1 MDPPS
6 PGLAISRCSA
16 RMLHIRFE
24 RRRRNSSDRQHG
36 IGYPEVR
43 DAEGTVRDGPA
54 PMTSGDVRPGA
65 AGDLASPRERPLVDK
80 RAGDLSTVEFVR
92 LAELCAEH
100 VGDDEELGA
109 LATIDATA
117 PSSRERL
124 GLSLEWSRQHRL
136 WLDAPGAW
144 RAFLFGD
151 APDLRGRQG
160 HPAPD
165 LPAETREQMIRG
177 AEEVYRAEAAWQL
190 DVLDAIR
197 DGRAGESVDIRAKSV
212 PPPRPLESLPAKP
225 GFSRRAYT
233 AVGQVR
239 RHLR

>member
-1 MDPPS
+1 
-6 PGLAISRCSA
+6 
-16 RMLHIRFE
+16 
-24 RRRRNSSDRQHG
+24 
-36 IGYPEVR
+36 
-43 DAEGTVRDGPA
+43 
-54 PMTSGDVRPGA
+54 MTPGDVGPGA

-80 RAGDLSTVEFVR
+80 RAGDLSADELVR
-92 LAELCAEH
+92 LAERCAEH
-100 VGDDEELGA
+100 VGDDEELAA
-109 LATIDATA
+109 LATIDVTA

-151 APDLRGRQG
+151 SPDLRGRQG
-160 HPAPD
+160 HPAAE
-165 LPAETREQMIRG
+165 LPAQTREQMIRR
-177 AEEVYRAEAAWQL
+177 AEEIYHAEAAWQL

-197 DGRAGESVDIRAKSV
+197 DSRASGSIDIRARSV
-212 PPPRPLESLPAKP
+212 SPPGPLESLPAKP